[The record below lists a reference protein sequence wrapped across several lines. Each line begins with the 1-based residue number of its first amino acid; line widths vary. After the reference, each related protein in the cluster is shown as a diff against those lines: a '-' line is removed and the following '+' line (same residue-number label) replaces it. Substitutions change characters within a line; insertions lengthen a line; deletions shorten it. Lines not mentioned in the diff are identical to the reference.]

1 MSYRALRAH
10 VDAAEQQVVDQLR
23 RNEQAWTELHDT
35 ARRGITPARLM
46 GVGLLGGFLLGFS
59 EPLERLA
66 RGTRFVN
73 LASSLIAFVSSL
85 RAQIAAAQLDAAA
98 EQVDA
103 AADTVEAASETATA
117 AVREVA

>member
-1 MSYRALRAH
+1 MSYRAQRAH
-10 VDAAEQQVVDQLR
+10 VDAAERQLIAKLE
-23 RNEQAWTELHDT
+23 RNRQAWHELHDT
-35 ARRGITPARLM
+35 AHRGVTPGRLM

-73 LASSLIAFVSSL
+73 LASSLIAFISSL
-85 RAQIAAAQLDAAA
+85 QAQLAAEQVDAAA

-103 AADTVEAASETATA
+103 AAEATEAASETAA
-117 AVREVA
+117 AAAREIA